1 MEAAH
6 IATPK
11 KGPVTAKAPRAGSIR
26 SVSQRQAQ
34 KVTRSGQGS
43 TLVCV
48 VTGICNNDHSA
59 IIGRIRDGLPA
70 ASVQMLE
77 EAYATTRAEMAV
89 CLSMSIATL
98 RRRQKEGYL
107 HVDES
112 DRVVRLARIKDLALE
127 MMQGDDAAA
136 VEWLQTPHDLLQ
148 GEAPMY
154 YASTE
159 MGARDVEDLIGRIR
173 HGVFS

>member
-1 MEAAH
+1 MTTTQ

-11 KGPVTAKAPRAGSIR
+11 KGPVSSQAPRTGSIR
-26 SVSQRQAQ
+26 PASKRLAQ
-34 KVTRSGQGS
+34 QISRVDHAS

-59 IIGRIRDGLPA
+59 IIGRIRSGLPA
-70 ASVQMLE
+70 AAVKLLE
-77 EAYATTRAEMAV
+77 EAYATTRTEMAA

-112 DRVVRLARIKDLALE
+112 DRVVRLARIKDLTLD
-127 MMQGDDAAA
+127 MMQGDNAAA
-136 VEWLQTPHDLLQ
+136 VEWLHTPHDLLQ
-148 GEAPMY
+148 GEAPMH
-154 YASTE
+154 YAGTE